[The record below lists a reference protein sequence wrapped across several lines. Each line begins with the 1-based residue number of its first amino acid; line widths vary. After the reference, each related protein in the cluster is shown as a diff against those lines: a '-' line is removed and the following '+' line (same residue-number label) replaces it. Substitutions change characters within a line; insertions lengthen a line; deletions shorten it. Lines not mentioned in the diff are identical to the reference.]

1 MLGYVF
7 QLSTSDTRKATCQ
20 LRCLH
25 RTDHRTSSRTHVLN
39 TGRDQGFPPYDGRC
53 VCVRGC
59 GEKGAKLRRGGLLPD
74 SSHLVTASQDSR
86 KREIWPKHSHRPIP
100 RPGLGPGPA

>member
-39 TGRDQGFPPYDGRC
+39 TGVIKASHLTMVGVR
-53 VCVRGC
+53 VRGC

-74 SSHLVTASQDSR
+74 RFYLVTASQDSR
-86 KREIWPKHSHRPIP
+86 RREIRPKHSHHPT
-100 RPGLGPGPA
+100 

>member
-25 RTDHRTSSRTHVLN
+25 RTDHHTSSRTHVLN
-39 TGRDQGFPPYDGRC
+39 TGVIKASHLTMVG
-53 VCVRGC
+53 VCV
-59 GEKGAKLRRGGLLPD
+59 
-74 SSHLVTASQDSR
+74 
-86 KREIWPKHSHRPIP
+86 
-100 RPGLGPGPA
+100 